1 MKMSFPVRVAICGLG
16 SRGKDTY
23 AAISEMLPEQMVI
36 AAVAEPIE
44 EKREYVRRRYNVPAD
59 MCFETGEEMFA
70 GERLADVAMICTQD
84 AMHVGHAVA
93 ALEKGYHLLLE
104 KPIATSRE
112 DVTRIEETARRMNRS
127 VVVCH
132 VLRYAPFFETIFD
145 AIARGD
151 IGELMCIQALENV
164 GYWHQAHSFV
174 RGNWRSEEEST
185 FMLLAKCCH
194 DLDYLVWLT
203 GQRCARVSS
212 FGSLRH
218 FTPECAPEGAA
229 QRCMAGCKAKENCP
243 YDAEKIY
250 LTSEITGILHGN
262 SDWPC
267 NILAQEPDEEKIRR
281 AIEEGPYGRC
291 VYACDNDVVDSQI
304 VNMEMENGVLCQ
316 LMMTAFCEHGGRSIR
331 VFGTYG
337 CIEGDMEHNILRIRP
352 FGKQETVID
361 VALLSRD
368 LAGHGG
374 GDARMIFELLE
385 MHGKTGR
392 PTRRMTTLEASC
404 ESHHIAFAAEQSR
417 KNGGAAVELA
427 SIRD

>member
-1 MKMSFPVRVAICGLG
+1 MKMSYPVRVAICGLG

-23 AAISEMLPEQMVI
+23 APISEVLPEQMVI
-36 AAVAEPIE
+36 AAIAEPIE
-44 EKREYVRRRYNVPAD
+44 ERREYVKARYNVPEE

-70 GERLADVAMICTQD
+70 REKLADVALICTQD

-104 KPIATSRE
+104 KPIATSQA
-112 DVTRIEETARRMNRS
+112 DVERIQETAKRMNRS

-145 AIARGD
+145 AIARGE

-174 RGNWRSEEEST
+174 RGNWRREEEST

-203 GQRCARVSS
+203 GQKCARVSS
-212 FGSLRH
+212 FGRLRY
-218 FTPECAPEGAA
+218 FRPECAHEGAA
-229 QRCMAGCKAKENCP
+229 ARCTAGCGAKTNCP
-243 YDAEKIY
+243 YEAEKIY
-250 LTSEITGILHGN
+250 LTNPETGILHGN
-262 SDWPC
+262 TDGPC
-267 NILAQEPDEEKIRR
+267 NILAQEPDEKKIRA

-316 LMMTAFCEHGGRSIR
+316 LMMTAFCEHGGRTIR
-331 VFGTYG
+331 VFGTHG
-337 CIEGDMEHNILRIRP
+337 CIEGDMESNVLRIRP
-352 FGKQETVID
+352 FGKPETVID
-361 VALLSRD
+361 VALLGKD

-374 GDARMIFELLE
+374 GDGRMVEELLE
-385 MHGKTGR
+385 MHGATGK
-392 PTRRMTTLEASC
+392 PTKRMTTLEASC
-404 ESHHIAFAAEQSR
+404 ESHYVAFAAEQSR
-417 KNGGAAVELA
+417 RNGGAAVELKT
-427 SIRD
+427 IR